1 MKYCFLC
8 FLILAF
14 AGQAQQKKDTT
25 ILNDSLL
32 PVVVQAFSQ
41 QVKWKEASAAIAIIK
56 QEDFNAYAPT
66 TLVPAFNKQTG
77 VRMEERSPG
86 SYRLS
91 IRGSLLR
98 SPFGVRNTKVYWN
111 DLPLSDA
118 TGNTY
123 LNLVDL
129 SQVNGVEIIKGPAS
143 SVYGAG
149 TGGVVLMKS
158 SLPFLNSKQQ
168 GFQGGIEFGSY
179 GLIKENTTWQIQNKQ
194 FTSQLSQGYMQSDGY
209 RQQSAMKKMNLL
221 YQASFET
228 GVHQIDFLGWYT
240 DMYYQTPGGI
250 TIAQMQSN
258 PQLARQPTATLPGAI
273 QQQTAIYNKTIFG
286 GIKDNFK
293 ISKQANLIS
302 FVTLNHSNFENP
314 FITNYEYRDE
324 TNASIGSKLI
334 IQSDSKNF
342 KWVSGFEWLYN
353 HSNIS
358 NFGNNKGKPDTLQL
372 SDRVYA
378 NQWSVYTQMEQTYF
392 NKLQVSAGVSLNQQQ
407 FKYQRVSDPLSIGQ
421 TKSTNLIPAPR
432 LSALYNINHQIALY
446 GLIAFGFSPPSLAEV
461 RPSDGN
467 FYGALAPEKGWN
479 WEIGMKGFLFSN
491 QLQFDAAYYHFT
503 LQDAIVRRNNAAGAE
518 YFVNAGSAL
527 QQGIEASIHETVVHK
542 EKGFLTKAGIWSSYS
557 FQPYHFIN
565 YQQGNTS
572 YSGNKLTGVPKS
584 IWVSG
589 MDVTF
594 KNKYTFH
601 GSVNGVSSIPLT
613 DANDAFADP
622 YQLVQFKFDDAIH
635 FNKWSLLCF
644 IGVDNA
650 LNQLY
655 SLGNDI
661 NAAGKRFYNPASERN
676 IFAGIQ
682 FQLNK

>member
-1 MKYCFLC
+1 MKYCFFF
-8 FLILAF
+8 FLVLAF
-14 AGQAQQKKDTT
+14 AGHAQQKKDIT

-41 QVKWKEASAAIAIIK
+41 QVKWKEASAAIAIIG
-56 QEDFNAYAPT
+56 QEDLNAYAPT
-66 TLVPAFNKQTG
+66 ALVPAFNKQTG

-123 LNLVDL
+123 LNLIDL
-129 SQVNGVEIIKGPAS
+129 SQINGVEIIKGPAS

-149 TGGVVLMKS
+149 TGGVVLIKS
-158 SLPFLNSKQQ
+158 SLPVLNAKQQ
-168 GFQGGIEFGSY
+168 SFQGGIEFGSY
-179 GLIKENTTWQIQNKQ
+179 GLIKENTTWQIQSKH
-194 FTSQLSQGYMQSDGY
+194 FTSQLSQGYLQSDGY
-209 RQQSAMKKMNLL
+209 RQQSAMKKLNLL
-221 YQASFET
+221 YQASFAT
-228 GVHQIDFLGWYT
+228 GLHLFDFLGWYT
-240 DMYYQTPGGI
+240 DLFYQTPGGI
-250 TIAQMQSN
+250 TAAQMQAN
-258 PQLARQPTATLPGAI
+258 PKLARQATPTLPSAI
-273 QQQTAIYNKTIFG
+273 QQQTAILNKTLFG
-286 GIKDNFK
+286 GIKDSYK
-293 ISKQANLIS
+293 ISKQADLIS

-314 FITNYEYRDE
+314 FITNYEFRDE
-324 TNASIGSKLI
+324 TNATVGSKLI
-334 IQSDSKNF
+334 IQSNSKIF

-358 NFGNNKGKPDTLQL
+358 DFGNIKGTPDTLQL
-372 SDRVYA
+372 SDRVFA
-378 NQWSVYTQMEQTYF
+378 NQWSIYTQLEQTYF
-392 NKLQVSAGVSLNQQQ
+392 NQLLVSVGVSLNQQQ
-407 FKYQRVSDPLSIGQ
+407 FKYQRISNPVSVVQ
-421 TKSTNLIPAPR
+421 TKSTDLIPAPR

-446 GLIAFGFSPPSLAEV
+446 GLVAFGFSPPSLAEV

-467 FYGALAPEKGWN
+467 YYGALAPEKGWN
-479 WEIGMKGFLFSN
+479 WEIGVKGFLFHH
-491 QLQFDAAYYHFT
+491 QLQFDIAYYHFT
-503 LQDAIVRRNNAAGAE
+503 LKDAIVRRNNAAGAE

-527 QQGIEASIHETVVHK
+527 QQGLEAGFHETVVKK
-542 EKGFLTKAGIWSSYS
+542 EKGFFTKASIWSSYN
-557 FQPYHFIN
+557 FQPYHFID

-572 YSGNKLTGVPKS
+572 YAGNKLTGVPKS

-589 MDVTF
+589 FDLTV
-594 KNKYTFH
+594 KNKYTLH
-601 GSVNGVSSIPLT
+601 SSINSVSSIPLT
-613 DANDAFADP
+613 DANDAIADP
-622 YQLVQFKFDDAIH
+622 YQLVQFKLDDAIY
-635 FNKWSLLCF
+635 FKNWKMLCF